1 MLQCWLGVI
10 YHLIWGTSWKDL
22 ILFIQE
28 GGGRESGGQEEGS
41 RGLGWGSRGHSSKPG
56 VPNKEKG
63 KGLGTHAETGEEL
76 GPNHREGLR

>member
-28 GGGRESGGQEEGS
+28 DGGRESGGQEEGA
-41 RGLGWGSRGHSSKPG
+41 RGLGWGSRGHSSMPG
-56 VPNKEKG
+56 VPNREKG
-63 KGLGTHAETGEEL
+63 KGLGPMLRLEKNWGPITGKA
-76 GPNHREGLR
+76 